1 MGSNLGKPQT
11 GEKQNQNGAESTQMK
26 PEELDVGTTCENRDV
41 AILEPHNKLK
51 IFKKKTHN
59 HAARNLPLPHR
70 RKDLGVS

>member
-1 MGSNLGKPQT
+1 
-11 GEKQNQNGAESTQMK
+11 MK